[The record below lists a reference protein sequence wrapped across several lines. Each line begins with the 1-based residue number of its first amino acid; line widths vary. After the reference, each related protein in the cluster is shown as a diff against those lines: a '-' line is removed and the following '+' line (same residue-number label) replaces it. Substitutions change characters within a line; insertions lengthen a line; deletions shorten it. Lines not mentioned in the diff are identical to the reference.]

1 MRVIGLVL
9 AAAVMHAGWNAMLK
23 GGGDRLRSV
32 SLMAATTGLL
42 GAAMAAALPAPKPE
56 CWTFLGLSAAMH
68 VGYNL
73 LLVLSYRE
81 GDLGVA
87 YPIARGSSPMLV
99 TLGAAVTAGERL
111 GGATLLGIGLIS
123 AGILG
128 LAWERGRGVSNR
140 GLGPALATGAV
151 IAGYTIVD
159 GLGARR
165 SGDPRSYAA
174 WLFLLFGPPMVPILA
189 ARRGW
194 PATFCPRRDGP
205 RRDGRRRVDARLRDR
220 DLGGVDRADGGGL
233 SPPRDECRL
242 RGPVRVDVPGRVV
255 GPATTRVMPGRR
267 GGGGVARIS
276 ALKPSPSDS

>member
-1 MRVIGLVL
+1 
-9 AAAVMHAGWNAMLK
+9 MLQ

-32 SLMAATTGLL
+32 SLMAAGDDRPPRRRWRRPS
-42 GAAMAAALPAPKPE
+42 PAQGTSAGHSWP
-56 CWTFLGLSAAMH
+56 LSATLD
-68 VGYNL
+68 VIYNL
-73 LLVLSYRE
+73 LLVASYRE

-111 GGATLLGIGLIS
+111 GGSTLLGIGLIS

-128 LAWERGRGVSNR
+128 LAWERGRGASNR
-140 GLGPALATGAV
+140 GIGPALATGLM
-151 IAGYTIVD
+151 IAAYTVVD

-194 PATFCPRRDGP
+194 PATF
-205 RRDGRRRVDARLRDR
+205 
-220 DLGGVDRADGGGL
+220 RADAEMARAAMGGAVSMLAYAIVIWAASIAPMG
-233 SPPRDECRL
+233 E
-242 RGPVRVDVPGRVV
+242 V
-255 GPATTRVMPGRR
+255 
-267 GGGGVARIS
+267 S
-276 ALKPSPSDS
+276 ALRETSVVFAVLFGWMFLGEPLRAQRLASCLVVAAGAAWLPDIGTEAAG